1 MYVCLTVD
9 DVKEAEVEAQNSISL
24 LVWMQKKR
32 RQCNFVWARWR
43 EREREERAEMGDVRS
58 A

>member
-1 MYVCLTVD
+1 MKLVRKIYPVEVND

-43 EREREERAEMGDVRS
+43 
-58 A
+58 